1 MTLLDLRQ
9 LVCRYWKAVV
19 ILPVACALLAVFA
32 SMFLPSRYEASASIT
47 VSDPS
52 DNVSATN
59 MLAVVNDLV
68 QSSVAPY
75 SVRDSE
81 IEASVKIGTDISA
94 QTLVLT
100 IEAPDK
106 DESLQLVNSI
116 VTSVADEARATFD
129 ALQEANEEGLAD
141 LSALNTSEDVASVL
155 SGSWLQNSLGSDL
168 TFEFCSFMVN
178 EAQDAEG
185 VGAGKAMMALEGLVG
200 GLFLVLL
207 ILVVMDVA
215 RAPIKSREEVE
226 KLFGLPALN
235 PRASGDLGEQLWAN
249 TQFTTG
255 KGVQSVCLVPLS
267 GNSAEICAPS
277 LRAAAEAAKS
287 RAVVFPVDPR
297 EKLDLPEMPGEVA
310 IYQCASLNA
319 GMGAAYCAH
328 AASATVVCVRLWKD
342 SLKTLES
349 AMRELAIA
357 KANVVGIAFLGEREG
372 QAV

>member
-155 SGSWLQNSLGSDL
+155 SGSLLQNSLGSDL

-310 IYQCASLNA
+310 IYQCASLKA

>member
-1 MTLLDLRQ
+1 
-9 LVCRYWKAVV
+9 
-19 ILPVACALLAVFA
+19 
-32 SMFLPSRYEASASIT
+32 MFLPSRYEASASIT

-155 SGSWLQNSLGSDL
+155 SGSLLQNSLGSDL

-235 PRASGDLGEQLWAN
+235 PRASGDLGGTAVGEYAIYYW
-249 TQFTTG
+249 
-255 KGVQSVCLVPLS
+255 K
-267 GNSAEICAPS
+267 
-277 LRAAAEAAKS
+277 R
-287 RAVVFPVDPR
+287 RAVSMSGAFVGKFGR
-297 EKLDLPEMPGEVA
+297 NLRTVA
-310 IYQCASLNA
+310 
-319 GMGAAYCAH
+319 
-328 AASATVVCVRLWKD
+328 
-342 SLKTLES
+342 
-349 AMRELAIA
+349 
-357 KANVVGIAFLGEREG
+357 
-372 QAV
+372 